1 MADDAIQ
8 LDLIDDILKGNFNSA
23 EKVLHQTLAQKQN
36 DVLDQEKI
44 KMASQVFN
52 GAQPEDDEEV
62 ELSDEEIDAAIDS
75 VRDKDSVITLM
86 FEVPG
91 VDGTTFEAGR
101 IDLTGAE
108 EAMRERVLNKLIA
121 AKNKK
126 LSDTGDEQVAR
137 FVSYLPISNIGEADF
152 DTIETVESLLENA

>member
-52 GAQPEDDEEV
+52 GVQPEDDEEV
-62 ELSDEEIDAAIDS
+62 ELSDEEIDAAIEDEDES
-75 VRDKDSVITLM
+75 EEESEDDVDDESSEEDDDK
-86 FEVPG
+86 E
-91 VDGTTFEAGR
+91 
-101 IDLTGAE
+101 
-108 EAMRERVLNKLIA
+108 
-121 AKNKK
+121 
-126 LSDTGDEQVAR
+126 
-137 FVSYLPISNIGEADF
+137 
-152 DTIETVESLLENA
+152 